1 MTLEKETNKD
11 LTDSVQNMSG
21 GEEPEHLYCSKSRVA
36 LALDYWYDTMIPNI
50 ICLCDCVY
58 FLNQHIQSN

>member
-21 GEEPEHLYCSKSRVA
+21 GEEPEDLNCGKSRVA
-36 LALDYWYDTMIPNI
+36 LALDY
-50 ICLCDCVY
+50 
-58 FLNQHIQSN
+58 